1 MAIGKQSV
9 GSTANLF
16 QGYWSHVE
24 FRPNTAA
31 DRVADHG
38 GYADPNNARYLGVVQ
53 EGVLEISRED
63 VEYLG
68 TSFPRVVE
76 LLTPSQMGM
85 KFSGQL
91 DELHLSNMKIAVGE
105 AVDDGAE
112 AYPVDGAG
120 NALNGYVY
128 PGASCGFSDSE
139 FGSLYC
145 RRKRCNDSFVMEA
158 VLWKTVGSGALS
170 IGGDADVVGT
180 PVEFNALDDS
190 NGEFMDPAWKANAAD
205 YPLGYLFVPNPAGT
219 IDAAFH
225 QGAPSSIIPDFPA

>member
-1 MAIGKQSV
+1 MGIGKQSV

-24 FRPNTAA
+24 FRPGTAA
-31 DRVADHG
+31 DRDTNHG
-38 GYADPNNARYLGVVQ
+38 GYASPDNARYLGVVQ

-68 TSFPRVVE
+68 TTFPRVVE

-91 DELHLSNMKIAVGE
+91 DELHVSNMRIAVGE
-105 AVDDGAE
+105 AVDSAGDVDADG
-112 AYPVDGAG
+112 YI
-120 NALNGYVY
+120 Y
-128 PGASCGFSDSE
+128 PGSSCGFDDNE
-139 FGSLYC
+139 FGSLVC
-145 RRKRCNDSFVMEA
+145 RRKKCSGDFIMEA

-190 NGEFMDPAWKANAAD
+190 NGEYMDPNWVANAAD
-205 YPLGYLFVPNPAGT
+205 YPLGYLYAPAPAANS
-219 IDAAFH
+219 ID
-225 QGAPSSIIPDFPA
+225 PA

>member
-1 MAIGKQSV
+1 MGIGKQSV

-24 FRPNTAA
+24 FRPGTA
-31 DRVADHG
+31 DSRGSHG
-38 GYADPNNARYLGVVQ
+38 GYANPTNARYLGVVQ

-68 TSFPRVVE
+68 PTFPRVVE

-91 DELHLSNMKIAVGE
+91 DELHLSNMRIAVGE
-105 AVDDGAE
+105 DVAE
-112 AYPVDGAG
+112 DRDAE
-120 NALNGYVY
+120 GYTDPGYIY
-128 PGASCGFSDSE
+128 PGSSCGFTEDE
-139 FGSLYC
+139 FGSLVC
-145 RRKRCNDSFVMEA
+145 RRKKCSGDFIMEA

-190 NGEFMDPAWKANAAD
+190 NGEYMDPAWATNAD
-205 YPLGYLFVPNPAGT
+205 QYPLGYLYAPAPAIGSVNPN
-219 IDAAFH
+219 
-225 QGAPSSIIPDFPA
+225 

>member
-1 MAIGKQSV
+1 MGIGKQSV

-24 FRPNTAA
+24 FRPGTAA
-31 DRVADHG
+31 SRIADHG
-38 GYADPNNARYLGVVQ
+38 GYVNPTNARYLGVVQ

-68 TSFPRVVE
+68 TTFPRVVE

-91 DELHLSNMKIAVGE
+91 DELHISNMRIAVGE
-105 AVDDGAE
+105 DVAEDRPGDAVTYD
-112 AYPVDGAG
+112 YS
-120 NALNGYVY
+120 GYIY
-128 PGASCGFSDSE
+128 PGSSCGFTADE
-139 FGSLYC
+139 FGSLVC
-145 RRKRCNDSFVMEA
+145 RRKKCSGDFIMEA

-190 NGEFMDPAWKANAAD
+190 NGEYMDPAWATNAD
-205 YPLGYLFVPNPAGT
+205 QYPLGYLY
-219 IDAAFH
+219 
-225 QGAPSSIIPDFPA
+225 APSPAAGSLNPN